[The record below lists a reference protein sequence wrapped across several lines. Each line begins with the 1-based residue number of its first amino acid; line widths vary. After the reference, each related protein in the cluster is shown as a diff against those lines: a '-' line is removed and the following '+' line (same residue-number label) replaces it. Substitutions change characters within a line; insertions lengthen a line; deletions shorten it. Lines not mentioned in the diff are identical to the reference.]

1 MPRFRGIIVSAPLL
15 GLANP
20 DMATADAAY
29 TASDVAFETQKLKTL
44 GRRDAAAILVAKE
57 DGVGER
63 PR

>member
-1 MPRFRGIIVSAPLL
+1 
-15 GLANP
+15 
-20 DMATADAAY
+20 MATADAAY